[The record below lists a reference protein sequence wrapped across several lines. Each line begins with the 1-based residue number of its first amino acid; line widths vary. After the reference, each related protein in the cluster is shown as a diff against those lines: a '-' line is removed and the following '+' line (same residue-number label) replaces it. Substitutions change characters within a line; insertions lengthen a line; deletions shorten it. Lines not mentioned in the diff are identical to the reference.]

1 MNTSSSIS
9 NIENYLDEFLFSCKK
24 ITKVCEDILD
34 LKPVKG
40 LDKYSKE
47 LLALTLEKKIIM
59 SIEQFH
65 IDKQKASFWRDAK
78 VIAPVTYNKNN
89 FLKNYIN
96 LFVHNFF
103 KQKDTSHHY
112 LHDINK
118 FYNEII
124 DSASKEFRNRLFV
137 LPNSEK
143 VSVGDLQ
150 IAIHNVLNIPV
161 NRTISIKKKTGN
173 LKNVAAIAG
182 LTTSLTIGMLSQQK
196 EVDIFGT
203 SRIEKMTEIDNDI
216 SFKNTPKNL
225 LGKEEIAAITSVAA
239 IPSQITIEKKF
250 IGYDN
255 GCPIEHQ
262 EYMYEMAEKYDIP
275 FNVLMTIVDYES
287 RGNFDNNGVESDTD
301 DYGICQINI
310 CNHDTIYE
318 KFGYDSNEIL
328 NDYKKNIEAGAY
340 LISEICKKYPE
351 EVALGNYENVFGAY
365 NGWLNWK
372 SKPTSIDYAAD
383 AVMKYNTIYNKTDE
397 ELYGYEVIDEK
408 SR

>member
-24 ITKVCEDILD
+24 ITKVCEDIFD

-65 IDKQKASFWRDAK
+65 IDKQKASFWRDVK

-124 DSASKEFRNRLFV
+124 ESASKEFRNRLFV
-137 LPNSEK
+137 LPNAEK

-182 LTTSLTIGMLSQQK
+182 LTTSLAMSVLTHQKQADVFKSPVIENSTELDKEIISEIPKQESVQEQIRNVTSIDSQ
-196 EVDIFGT
+196 I
-203 SRIEKMTEIDNDI
+203 SIDN
-216 SFKNTPKNL
+216 
-225 LGKEEIAAITSVAA
+225 
-239 IPSQITIEKKF
+239 KF

-255 GCPIEHQ
+255 ACPLEQQ

-275 FNVLMTIVDYES
+275 FNVLITIIDNES
-287 RGNFDNNGVESDTD
+287 DSKFNNNGVISVTD
-301 DYGICQINI
+301 DYGVCQINI
-310 CNHDTIYE
+310 CNHDAIYE

-328 NDYKKNIEAGAY
+328 NDYKKNIESGAY
-340 LISEICKKYPE
+340 LISEIAKLYPE

-365 NGWLNWK
+365 NGWLDWK
-372 SKPTSIDYAAD
+372 KNQTSIDYAAN

-397 ELYGYEVIDEK
+397 ELYGYEVIDER